1 MQVVKWD
8 DSLSLG
14 VEPFDDHH
22 KHLVGLLNETYDM
35 FIAGENTSAMEEV
48 IDELIDYAT
57 YHFSSEELWMVKLNY
72 PKQEEHKRQHEE
84 FSSRVVGFQRDLILK
99 GNSPTIEVL
108 SFLQRW
114 LVEHIKQSDGEY
126 SRFIHHGRV

>member
-1 MQVVKWD
+1 MQLVKWD
-8 DSLSLG
+8 DSLNLG

-22 KHLVGLLNETYDM
+22 KHLVCLLNKTYDL
-35 FIAGENTSAMEEV
+35 FIAGEKSSSLEEV

-72 PKQEEHKRQHEE
+72 PKQEEHKKQHEE
-84 FSSRVVGFQRDLILK
+84 FSSRVVDFQRDLTQK
-99 GNSPTIEVL
+99 GNISILEVL

-114 LVEHIKQSDGEY
+114 LVEHIKHSDGEY
-126 SRFIHHGRV
+126 SRFIHCGP

>member
-1 MQVVKWD
+1 MQLVKWD
-8 DSLSLG
+8 NTLTLG

-22 KHLVGLLNETYDM
+22 KHLVCLLNETYDL
-35 FIAGENTSAMEEV
+35 FIAGEKPSSLEEV

-72 PKQEEHKRQHEE
+72 PKQEEHKKQHEE
-84 FSSRVVGFQRDLILK
+84 FSSRVVNFQRDLIQK
-99 GNSPTIEVL
+99 GSTSTLEVL

-114 LVEHIKQSDGEY
+114 LVEHIKHSDGEY
-126 SRFIHHGRV
+126 SRFIHNG